1 MLLFFGCRHPEQD
14 FLYKDEW
21 EHLARVGTPLEVV
34 TAFSRF
40 DPNPSSSSTSP
51 PTTEKRKRYVQDYLP
66 LYASRIATMVVDQ
79 GAYVYICGSVR
90 MARVVRES
98 LVRVLAM
105 ERGWKEHETRE
116 WVERELKA
124 SSSSSPS
131 ATRRLQEDVW
141 ET

>member
-21 EHLARVGTPLEVV
+21 EHFARVGAPLEVV
-34 TAFSRF
+34 TTFSRF
-40 DPNPSSSSTSP
+40 DPDPSSSSTS

-66 LYASRIATMVVDQ
+66 FYASRIATMVVDQ

-90 MARVVRES
+90 MARAVRES

-141 ET
+141 KT